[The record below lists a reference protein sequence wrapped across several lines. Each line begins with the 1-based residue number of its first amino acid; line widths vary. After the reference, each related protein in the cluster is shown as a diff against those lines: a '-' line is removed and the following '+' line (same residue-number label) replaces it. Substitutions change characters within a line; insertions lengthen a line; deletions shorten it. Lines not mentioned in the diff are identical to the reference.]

1 MIIFLNSFLPL
12 LFKIFSQNFFQVIFI
27 CFLILNLI
35 NFTNLI
41 AFRVHIFCYYILSL
55 FIVFL
60 IFIHVIIFRGLIITS
75 SNILFII
82 CWFNLLIVRLFLLNE
97 LIHLRKNQIYFKNF
111 LFLKSFIKDH
121 FFTLI
126 FIFFII
132 II

>member
-82 CWFNLLIVRLFLLNE
+82 C
-97 LIHLRKNQIYFKNF
+97 
-111 LFLKSFIKDH
+111 
-121 FFTLI
+121 
-126 FIFFII
+126 
-132 II
+132 